1 MIRLV
6 WPLLQNPVYK
16 VFWHRDWLLP
26 SCLALQFSVHCPYK
40 TLDRVSMPD
49 DIGSCPN
56 GGRIP
61 GICAR
66 PTTARRP
73 LRLTGDQCWT
83 KHRLNPTDIAEELTS
98 LSWSP
103 KGANVCS
110 MAAAWKPIP
119 HFSNAPPGVSTSGGF
134 QTDERNHSHRLCTHP
149 NGFLHPSDPLTNQVR
164 TVSSIHPTG
173 HRSKW
178 TERQHPAVP
187 RNFIDG
193 YRLTLQSSRVLK
205 LPLTRSL

>member
-83 KHRLNPTDIAEELTS
+83 KHRLNPTDIAEELTI
-98 LSWSP
+98 
-103 KGANVCS
+103 GC
-110 MAAAWKPIP
+110 
-119 HFSNAPPGVSTSGGF
+119 
-134 QTDERNHSHRLCTHP
+134 SHRLVGVLKVQTFAAWPLHGSQSLTFQTHHR
-149 NGFLHPSDPLTNQVR
+149 GFPPLAASKLTNGT
-164 TVSSIHPTG
+164 TVT
-173 HRSKW
+173 
-178 TERQHPAVP
+178 V
-187 RNFIDG
+187 
-193 YRLTLQSSRVLK
+193 YVLTPMDPCILRIL
-205 LPLTRSL
+205 